1 MKTDTQQDYE
11 ARILRVLVHV
21 QTHLDYA
28 LELEELAAI
37 ANFSPFHFHRVFRGM
52 VGEPVMEHVRR
63 LRLERAAYHLKCSD
77 RPVTQIAFDA
87 GFEAHEAFTRA
98 FKSMFA
104 VPPSEFRQQHRPVP
118 VPSVPSGVHY
128 APDGRLEGFQPATHE
143 GAKMNVRIEELKPM
157 RVVFVRHV
165 GPYKEVGATWGRL
178 CQWAGMHGLF
188 GSTTRCLGVCY
199 DDPEITPPDKI
210 RYDAC
215 LTVDR
220 PVAAEGDVGVQEIG
234 GGRYA
239 VTTHHGPYENLA
251 ETYAALM
258 GQWLP
263 AHGHHPSAGP
273 SLEFY
278 RNDPNTTPPADLVT
292 DVYVPLRM

>member
-1 MKTDTQQDYE
+1 MKTATQQEYE
-11 ARILRVLVHV
+11 ERILRVLVHI
-21 QTHLDYA
+21 QAHLDCA
-28 LELEELAAI
+28 LELEELATI

-52 VGEPVMEHVRR
+52 VGEPVMEHIRR

-98 FKSMFA
+98 FKTMFA
-104 VPPSEFRQQHRPVP
+104 VPPSEFREQHRPVP
-118 VPSVPSGVHY
+118 VPSSPSGVHFD
-128 APDGRLEGFQPATHE
+128 PDGRLDGFHPVPYE
-143 GAKMNVRIEELKPM
+143 GAKMDVRIEELKPL
-157 RVVFVRHV
+157 RVVFMRHV
-165 GPYKEVGATWGRL
+165 GPYNQVGATWGRL
-178 CQWAGMHGLF
+178 CQWAGMRGLF
-188 GSTTRCLGVCY
+188 GANSQCFGVCY

-215 LTVDR
+215 LTVNR
-220 PVAAEGDVGVQEIG
+220 PVQAEGDVGVQEIA

-239 VTTHHGPYENLA
+239 VVTHHGPYEKLA
-251 ETYAALM
+251 ETYAAVM

-263 AHGHHPSAGP
+263 AHSHELMSGP

-278 RNDPNTTPPADLVT
+278 RNDPNKTPPADLLT
-292 DVYVPLRM
+292 DVYVPLRR